1 MIWKRRPH
9 PFNGFRRISLTQP
22 GNYNSFA
29 TIRHRKAPMLYKGFP
44 KASFLLNFKLR
55 DYFNFIYRQYLHH
68 IETSQSSLTTKQLK
82 GFCMIERLPLF
93 GLISMNS
100 SFKVTTCYLLCFKYE
115 LNTNCCIGKQ
125 NWYGIGLVKGLF
137 VKKYFAES
145 SEILS
150 SQSIKLKY
158 LSSVHLLLLFEI
170 NLQSVRN
177 CFPSMYSCNLATS
190 NFSRN
195 SLNSFSWLSKTA
207 IIENMITLKTNYFG
221 VFLKLNATFCFTK

>member
-1 MIWKRRPH
+1 MI
-9 PFNGFRRISLTQP
+9 
-22 GNYNSFA
+22 
-29 TIRHRKAPMLYKGFP
+29 
-44 KASFLLNFKLR
+44 
-55 DYFNFIYRQYLHH
+55 LH
-68 IETSQSSLTTKQLK
+68 
-82 GFCMIERLPLF
+82 
-93 GLISMNS
+93 
-100 SFKVTTCYLLCFKYE
+100 YLLCFKYE

-170 NLQSVRN
+170 NLQSVKN

-207 IIENMITLKTNYFG
+207 IIENMITLKTNYFR
-221 VFLKLNATFCFTK
+221 VFWYIKCYFFFYKVTYFICICHMIKCACLALFSVNYGGQF